1 MSKSDRLVEEILSK
15 TNSGKLKWSGWSSK
29 VGETLLWFSIDDD
42 GCPQLA
48 VRTNE
53 ETAYF
58 DGPIVIAYFDGPT
71 VNELFKE
78 VQRLPISDNPDLFK
92 ALRDL

>member
-48 VRTNE
+48 VHEAT
-53 ETAYF
+53 
-58 DGPIVIAYFDGPT
+58 AYFDGPT

-78 VQRLPISDNPDLFK
+78 VERLPISDNPDLLN

>member
-29 VGETLLWFSIDDD
+29 VGETLLWFAVDDD
-42 GCPQLA
+42 RRPELA
-48 VRTNE
+48 VQTDE
-53 ETAYF
+53 VT
-58 DGPIVIAYFDGPT
+58 AYFDGPT

-78 VQRLPISDNPDLFK
+78 VERLPISDNPDLLK
-92 ALRDL
+92 ALRTL